1 MPKKSEKLKI
11 NQISIDKKRENSYIH
26 TSGYYSAMKRNGLLI
41 QAAAAAMNS
50 KNTVLSQRALYRRI
64 LMYDSISMKLWSR
77 EKLIS

>member
-50 KNTVLSQRALYRRI
+50 KNTVESKSFIQKNI
-64 LMYDSISMKLWSR
+64 NV
-77 EKLIS
+77 